1 MVLWDDGLMQAV
13 YDRDGFEVV
22 RDVIPVGD
30 LEPLRDRISDQVGLH
45 AKQLLDEGKVD
56 DLFELSLIHI

>member
-1 MVLWDDGLMQAV
+1 MQTV

-22 RDVIPVGD
+22 RGVIPVGD

-45 AKQLLDEGKVD
+45 AKQLLDETNGCLYVIPGSHEWEQ
-56 DLFELSLIHI
+56 FCH